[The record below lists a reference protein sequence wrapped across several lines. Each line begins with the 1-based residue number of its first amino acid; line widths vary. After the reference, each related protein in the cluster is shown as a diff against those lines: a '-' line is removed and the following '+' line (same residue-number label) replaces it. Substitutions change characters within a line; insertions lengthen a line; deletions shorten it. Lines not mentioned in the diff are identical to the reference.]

1 MYAMQYEIPLPAD
14 YDMAIIR
21 HRVATKGPL
30 LDTMPGLGLKA
41 YLIRERGKDDSP
53 VNLYAPF
60 YLWASIE
67 GMNSFLW
74 GGGGFGGIV
83 ASFGR
88 PAVQH
93 WTGVACAMGPG
104 AQSMPTRATRLIE
117 PFAPDVDPA
126 CVVDLAKDEMARR
139 ARQPGVYAT
148 AIVVD
153 PHNWNVVHFTL
164 WTDIAMDVPG
174 IRYEVLHL
182 SAPHLQEIMP
192 ARSVEVG

>member
-21 HRVATKGPL
+21 QRVATKGPL

-41 YLIRERGKDDSP
+41 YLIRERGKDNSP

-60 YLWASIE
+60 YPWASIE

-93 WTGVACAMGPG
+93 WTGVACALGPG
-104 AQSMPTRATRLIE
+104 ANQGRRGR
-117 PFAPDVDPA
+117 PD
-126 CVVDLAKDEMARR
+126 
-139 ARQPGVYAT
+139 
-148 AIVVD
+148 
-153 PHNWNVVHFTL
+153 
-164 WTDIAMDVPG
+164 
-174 IRYEVLHL
+174 
-182 SAPHLQEIMP
+182 
-192 ARSVEVG
+192 

>member
-41 YLIRERGKDDSP
+41 YLIRERGKYDSE

-60 YLWASIE
+60 YLWASTE
-67 GMNSFLW
+67 GMNRFLW

-93 WTGVACAMGPG
+93 WTGVACASGPA
-104 AQSMPTRATRLIE
+104 AQSRPMRATRLVE
-117 PFAPDVDPA
+117 PFAPDIDPA
-126 CVVDLAKDEMARR
+126 SVVDLAKDEMARR
-139 ARQPGVYAT
+139 ARQPGVHTT
-148 AIVVD
+148 AIAID
-153 PHNWNVVHFTL
+153 PQSWKIVHFTL

-182 SAPHLQEIMP
+182 SVPHLQEILS
-192 ARSVEVG
+192 ARSAA

>member
-30 LDTMPGLGLKA
+30 LDTLPGLGLKA
-41 YLIRERGKDDSP
+41 YLIRERGKDGSA

-74 GGGGFGGIV
+74 GGGGFAGIV

-93 WTGVACAMGPG
+93 WTGVACALGPE
-104 AQSMPTRATRLIE
+104 AQSRPTRATRLIE
-117 PFAPDVDPA
+117 QFAPDIDPA
-126 CVVDLAKDEMARR
+126 CAVDSAKKEMARR
-139 ARQPGVYAT
+139 ARQPGVHAT
-148 AIVVD
+148 AIAID
-153 PHNWNVVHFTL
+153 PQSWNIVHFTL
-164 WTDIAMDVPG
+164 WTDVAMDVPG

-182 SAPHLQEIMP
+182 SAPQLHDIMP
-192 ARSVEVG
+192 M